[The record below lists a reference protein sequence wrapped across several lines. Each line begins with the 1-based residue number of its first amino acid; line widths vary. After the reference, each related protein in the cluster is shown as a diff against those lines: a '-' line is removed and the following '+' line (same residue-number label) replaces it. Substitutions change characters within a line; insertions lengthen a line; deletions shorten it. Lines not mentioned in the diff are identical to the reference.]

1 MKIWDRVRERWQNWR
16 SRHNPIDPAT
26 RGDTH
31 LDLARDSLQA
41 LLNDDRV
48 PATVRTALAEDF
60 GDVQAMLDK
69 IEHGHIH
76 IAVFGR
82 VGVGKSS
89 VLNALLGEEQFSVS
103 PLHGE
108 TRQRAISEW
117 TEFGRA
123 GVFLIDTPGINEID
137 GSERERI
144 AREVASRSDLMLF
157 VVDSD
162 LSESELQALRELAGH
177 GRPMIFVL
185 NKSDRYA
192 AGDRDELV
200 NVLGE
205 RIAAYV
211 DAHNIAVVAANPA
224 PRIIVQRGADGN
236 EEETTRAL
244 PPDVADL
251 NDRLWTVLE
260 KEGKTLAA
268 MNAGLFASGLS
279 QRVAERVLEARKS
292 IGERLI
298 TTYSISKGVAVAL
311 NPIAVTDLFAAA
323 VIDAGMVVHLS
334 QVYGLPLHKSEAGAL
349 IVTAMTQMAALMGTV
364 WAVHFVSSALK
375 LGTGGV
381 STLVTA
387 GAQGAV
393 AYYSTYVVGRVAER
407 YLVQGKSWGDGGPKR
422 VVREIL
428 DSLDRDSI
436 MMRARDQ
443 IRTRLK
449 TST

>member
-1 MKIWDRVRERWQNWR
+1 M
-16 SRHNPIDPAT
+16 
-26 RGDTH
+26 
-31 LDLARDSLQA
+31 
-41 LLNDDRV
+41 NDDRV
-48 PATVRTALAEDF
+48 PATVRTALAEDY
-60 GDVQAMLDK
+60 GDVQTMLEK

-108 TRQRAISEW
+108 TRRREISEW

-144 AREVASRSDLMLF
+144 SREVATRSDLMLF

-162 LSESELQALRELAGH
+162 LSASELQALSELAAH

-185 NKSDRYA
+185 NKSDRYT

-200 NVLGE
+200 SVLRERVAAFVDVQNV
-205 RIAAYV
+205 
-211 DAHNIAVVAANPA
+211 AVVAANPG
-224 PRIIVQRGADGN
+224 PRIVVERDTDGD
-236 EEETTRAL
+236 EKETNRSL
-244 PPDVADL
+244 PPDVSDL
-251 NDRLWTVLE
+251 NDRLWAVLE
-260 KEGKTLAA
+260 KEGKSLAA

-279 QRVAERVLEARKS
+279 QRVAERVLEARKD

-311 NPIAVTDLFAAA
+311 NPIPVTDLFAAA
-323 VIDAGMVVHLS
+323 VIDAGMIVHLS
-334 QVYGLPLHKSEAGAL
+334 QVYGLPLQKSEAGAL
-349 IVTAMTQMAALMGTV
+349 VVTAMTQMAALMSTV

-407 YLVQGKSWGDGGPKR
+407 YLVQGKSWGEGGPKR

-428 DSLDRDSI
+428 DGLDRDSI
-436 MMRARDQ
+436 MAQARDQ
-443 IRTRLK
+443 IRARLK
-449 TST
+449 ANT